1 MFVIPSIVLAW
12 LSSLPS
18 LWLIF
23 YRVLDVDFVQGKPSI
38 VPGALATVEAIG
50 IGLLIPTLSA
60 IVPIQRALAKSLSDS
75 LNTARSVLSGTVVV
89 IEDRNVRVVPYIV
102 TGVLCVTVGITI
114 YVILP

>member
-1 MFVIPSIVLAW
+1 MFVIPSVILAW
-12 LSSLPS
+12 ISSLPS
-18 LWLIF
+18 LWFIF
-23 YRVLDVDFVQGKPSI
+23 YRVFDADLAQGKASI
-38 VPGALATVEAIG
+38 VPGALASVEAIS

-89 IEDRNVRVVPYIV
+89 IEDRKVKVVPYIV
-102 TGVLCVTVGITI
+102 TGILCVTVGITI